1 MGGAS
6 APQLGSNNAF
16 LGMMLNDS
24 GGLGSASINNK
35 GAQPPMNMV
44 MADYG
49 CELVAG
55 PRSSLT
61 PTGPIVDRSN
71 QKTNSDPTKDD
82 HEQQMNSIINAMAA
96 STKGGHAPRH
106 QTALDLRYQRESQK
120 RVTENKVMKH
130 MCDIQ
135 HAQHQNQ
142 MRSQDQ
148 QEDQVRMHTRGANL
162 DREAAEQR
170 KHHHRLGSMEER
182 RRSVQTGRAATDSRQ
197 NVHRQ
202 SFVLPHP
209 GDQAEGEAGLK
220 RQGSFSMMANSQG
233 GQQPAPALNVES
245 ILVQNPVSGPRL
257 IQPEQQPSNTVVDI
271 NHLQSGSG
279 AAQNQD
285 GGRNVPSSIE
295 PGPALQNN

>member
-257 IQPEQQPSNTVVDI
+257 IQPGQQPSNAVVDI